1 MSVDNAKTAILLPPL
16 SFLDDAP
23 LVTMFLQVLE
33 NNVLVT
39 YPVSLY
45 TRENTGKM
53 KWLGFVY
60 AFLYTGKDGKKVA
73 HITYP
78 LCFDDNYKKEI
89 YERLLKETE
98 ELASAFGA
106 SRMEY
111 QGYQHVTGDVF
122 KPLSGIKFGNT
133 LNADFLDFVKEK
145 GFVQKEVN
153 SCYQVLPSGI
163 PEEPVTVYTISGF
176 QERKQKYLEL
186 CRVCDSFPQ
195 LFDMGHA
202 SAWFGERFF
211 DEELVI
217 FAESGEE
224 RGVVRWFPQSLF
236 GGGRGAKVVRLLF
249 CGTPQFT
256 CGDIAQALK
265 KIAGSGIE
273 TIQIADIPQGPIEDT
288 VKKWGQKVY
297 ETVDMVYYYEDI

>member
-1 MSVDNAKTAILLPPL
+1 MVDDAKTAILLPPL

-23 LVTMFLQVLE
+23 LVTMFSRVLE

-45 TRENTGKM
+45 TRESKGEM

-145 GFVQKEVN
+145 GFVQKEVR
-153 SCYQVLPSGI
+153 SCYKVSLSEI
-163 PEEPVTVYTISGF
+163 PEEPVNVYTISDF
-176 QERKQKYLEL
+176 PERKQKYLEL

-195 LFDMGHA
+195 LFDMGQV
-202 SAWFGERFF
+202 SAWVGEHFF
-211 DEELVI
+211 DEEWVI

-224 RGVVRWFPQSLF
+224 RGVIRWFPQSLF

-249 CGTPQFT
+249 CGTPQFM
-256 CGDIAQALK
+256 CASIAQALS
-265 KIAGSGIE
+265 KIARSGIDK
-273 TIQIADIPQGPIEDT
+273 IQIADIPQGPIENA
-288 VKKWGQKVY
+288 VKKWGWKVY
-297 ETVDMVYYYEDI
+297 ETVDMVYYYGDI